1 MTTPVE
7 ETLIAQS
14 RAGDLESFN
23 ALVKMYQNQDYGVA
37 LRMVRDAALAED
49 LAQDAFI
56 SAFRNLNQYRGG
68 SFKSWL
74 MRIVRNATLDSLRRT
89 QRRPTDSLD
98 ENMVAFESQLVSDE
112 PSPADVAE
120 NAELG
125 AHIKDVMAEL
135 HPDQKMALVLIDIE
149 GYSYEDAAQAMSVG
163 VGTVKSRLSRARARM
178 RETLMADP
186 ELLPAQFRQGNEGV
200 GKGCTPLIRKSDE

>member
-23 ALVKMYQNQDYGVA
+23 ALVEMHQDQVYGVA

-112 PSPADVAE
+112 PTPEDVAE

-125 AHIKDVMAEL
+125 DHIKEVMADL
-135 HPDQKMALVLIDIE
+135 HPDQKMALVLIDVE

-163 VGTVKSRLSRARARM
+163 IGTVKSRLSRARARM
-178 RETLMADP
+178 REALMADP
-186 ELLPAQFRQGNEGV
+186 ELLPTQFRQGNEGV
-200 GKGCTPLIRKSDE
+200 

>member
-23 ALVKMYQNQDYGVA
+23 ALVEMYQDQVYGVA

-112 PSPADVAE
+112 PTPEDVAE

-125 AHIKDVMAEL
+125 DHIKEVMADL
-135 HPDQKMALVLIDIE
+135 HPDQKMALVLIDVE
-149 GYSYEDAAQAMSVG
+149 SYSYEDAAQAMSVG
-163 VGTVKSRLSRARARM
+163 IGTVKSRLSRARARM
-178 RETLMADP
+178 REALMADP
-186 ELLPAQFRQGNEGV
+186 ELLPSQFRQGNERV
-200 GKGCTPLIRKSDE
+200 

>member
-23 ALVKMYQNQDYGVA
+23 ALVKMYQNQVYGVA

-125 AHIKDVMAEL
+125 DHITDVMAEL

-200 GKGCTPLIRKSDE
+200 

>member
-23 ALVKMYQNQDYGVA
+23 ALVKMYQNQVYGVA

-49 LAQDAFI
+49 LTQDAFI

-125 AHIKDVMAEL
+125 DHIKDVMAEL

-200 GKGCTPLIRKSDE
+200 

>member
-1 MTTPVE
+1 MCLRDAPYLMTTPVE

-14 RAGDLESFN
+14 REGDLDSFN
-23 ALVKMYQNQDYGVA
+23 ALVEMYQSQVFAVA

-56 SAFRNLNQYRGG
+56 SAYRNLNQYSGG

-74 MRIVRNATLDSLRRT
+74 MRIVRNATLDSLRKT

-112 PSPADVAE
+112 PTPDDVAE

-125 AHIKDVMAEL
+125 DHIKEVMTDL

-149 GYSYEDAAQAMSVG
+149 GYSYEDAATAMSVSI
-163 VGTVKSRLSRARARM
+163 GTVKSRLSRARGRM
-178 RETLMADP
+178 REGLMADP
-186 ELLPAQFRQGNEGV
+186 ELFPSRFRQGIEGV
-200 GKGCTPLIRKSDE
+200 

>member
-1 MTTPVE
+1 
-7 ETLIAQS
+7 
-14 RAGDLESFN
+14 
-23 ALVKMYQNQDYGVA
+23 
-37 LRMVRDAALAED
+37 
-49 LAQDAFI
+49 
-56 SAFRNLNQYRGG
+56 
-68 SFKSWL
+68 

-125 AHIKDVMAEL
+125 DHIKDVMAEL

-200 GKGCTPLIRKSDE
+200 

>member
-23 ALVKMYQNQDYGVA
+23 ALVKMYQNQVYGVA

-125 AHIKDVMAEL
+125 DHIKDVMAEL

-149 GYSYEDAAQAMSVG
+149 GYSYEAAAQAMSVG

-200 GKGCTPLIRKSDE
+200 

>member
-1 MTTPVE
+1 MTTPME

-23 ALVKMYQNQDYGVA
+23 ALVKMYQNQVYGVA

-98 ENMVAFESQLVSDE
+98 ENMVALESQLVSDE

-125 AHIKDVMAEL
+125 DHIKDVMAEL

-186 ELLPAQFRQGNEGV
+186 ELLPAQFRQGNERV
-200 GKGCTPLIRKSDE
+200 

>member
-23 ALVKMYQNQDYGVA
+23 ALVEMYQNQVYGVA

-74 MRIVRNATLDSLRRT
+74 MRIVRNATLDSLRST

-125 AHIKDVMAEL
+125 DHIKDVMADL

-163 VGTVKSRLSRARARM
+163 IGTVKSRLSRARARM
-178 RETLMADP
+178 REALMANP

-200 GKGCTPLIRKSDE
+200 

>member
-23 ALVKMYQNQDYGVA
+23 ALVEMYQNQVYGVA

-68 SFKSWL
+68 SS
-74 MRIVRNATLDSLRRT
+74 
-89 QRRPTDSLD
+89 
-98 ENMVAFESQLVSDE
+98 
-112 PSPADVAE
+112 
-120 NAELG
+120 
-125 AHIKDVMAEL
+125 
-135 HPDQKMALVLIDIE
+135 
-149 GYSYEDAAQAMSVG
+149 
-163 VGTVKSRLSRARARM
+163 
-178 RETLMADP
+178 
-186 ELLPAQFRQGNEGV
+186 
-200 GKGCTPLIRKSDE
+200 

>member
-23 ALVKMYQNQDYGVA
+23 ALVEMYQDQVYGVA

-112 PSPADVAE
+112 PTPEDVAE

-125 AHIKDVMAEL
+125 DHIKEVMADL
-135 HPDQKMALVLIDIE
+135 HPDQKMALVLIDVE

-163 VGTVKSRLSRARARM
+163 IGTVKSRLSRARARM
-178 RETLMADP
+178 REALMADP
-186 ELLPAQFRQGNEGV
+186 ELLPSQFRQGNEGV
-200 GKGCTPLIRKSDE
+200 

>member
-23 ALVKMYQNQDYGVA
+23 ALVKMYQNQVYGVA

-125 AHIKDVMAEL
+125 DHIKDVMAEL

-200 GKGCTPLIRKSDE
+200 

>member
-23 ALVKMYQNQDYGVA
+23 ALVKMYQNQVYGVA

-89 QRRPTDSLD
+89 QLRPTDSLD

-125 AHIKDVMAEL
+125 DHIKDVMAEL

-200 GKGCTPLIRKSDE
+200 

>member
-1 MTTPVE
+1 MCLRDAPYLMTTPVE

-14 RAGDLESFN
+14 REGDLDSFN
-23 ALVKMYQNQDYGVA
+23 ALVEMYQNQVFAVA

-56 SAFRNLNQYRGG
+56 SAYRNLNQYSGG

-74 MRIVRNATLDSLRRT
+74 MRIVRNATLDSLRKT

-112 PSPADVAE
+112 PTPDDVAE

-125 AHIKDVMAEL
+125 DHIKEVMADL

-149 GYSYEDAAQAMSVG
+149 GYSYEDAATAMSVSI
-163 VGTVKSRLSRARARM
+163 GTVKSRLSRARGRM
-178 RETLMADP
+178 REGLMADP
-186 ELLPAQFRQGNEGV
+186 ELFPSRFRQGIEGV
-200 GKGCTPLIRKSDE
+200 

>member
-14 RAGDLESFN
+14 REGDLESFN
-23 ALVKMYQNQDYGVA
+23 ALVEMYQNQVYGVA

-56 SAFRNLNQYRGG
+56 SVFRNLNQYRGG

-74 MRIVRNATLDSLRRT
+74 MRIVRNATLDSLRGT

-98 ENMVAFESQLVSDE
+98 ENMVAFETQLVSDE
-112 PSPADVAE
+112 PTPAAVAE

-125 AHIKDVMAEL
+125 DHIKEVMAKL

-149 GYSYEDAAQAMSVG
+149 G
-163 VGTVKSRLSRARARM
+163 
-178 RETLMADP
+178 
-186 ELLPAQFRQGNEGV
+186 
-200 GKGCTPLIRKSDE
+200 

>member
-1 MTTPVE
+1 MCLRDAPYLMTTPVE

-23 ALVKMYQNQDYGVA
+23 ALVEMYQDQVYGVA

-112 PSPADVAE
+112 PTPEDVAE

-125 AHIKDVMAEL
+125 DHIKEVMADL
-135 HPDQKMALVLIDIE
+135 HPDQKMALVLIDVE

-163 VGTVKSRLSRARARM
+163 IGTVKSRLSRARARM
-178 RETLMADP
+178 REALMADP
-186 ELLPAQFRQGNEGV
+186 ELLPSQFRQGNEGV
-200 GKGCTPLIRKSDE
+200 

>member
-23 ALVKMYQNQDYGVA
+23 ALVGMYQNQVYGVA
-37 LRMVRDAALAED
+37 LRMVRNAPLAED

-112 PSPADVAE
+112 PTPEDVAE
-120 NAELG
+120 NAERG
-125 AHIKDVMAEL
+125 DHIKEVMAEL
-135 HPDQKMALVLIDIE
+135 HPDQKMALVLIDVE

-163 VGTVKSRLSRARARM
+163 IGTVKSRLSRARARM
-178 RETLMADP
+178 REALIADP
-186 ELLPAQFRQGNEGV
+186 ELLPSKFRQGNEGV
-200 GKGCTPLIRKSDE
+200 

>member
-23 ALVKMYQNQDYGVA
+23 ALVKMYQNQVYGVA

-89 QRRPTDSLD
+89 QRRPTDSLN
-98 ENMVAFESQLVSDE
+98 ENMVAFGSQLVSDE

-125 AHIKDVMAEL
+125 DHIKDVMAEL

-200 GKGCTPLIRKSDE
+200 

>member
-1 MTTPVE
+1 MCLRDAPYLMTTPVE

-14 RAGDLESFN
+14 REGDLDSFN
-23 ALVKMYQNQDYGVA
+23 ALVEMYQNQVFAVA

-56 SAFRNLNQYRGG
+56 SAYRNLNQYRGG

-74 MRIVRNATLDSLRRT
+74 MRIVRNATLDSLRKT

-112 PSPADVAE
+112 PTPDDVAE

-125 AHIKDVMAEL
+125 DHIKEVMADL

-149 GYSYEDAAQAMSVG
+149 GYSYEDAATAMSVSI
-163 VGTVKSRLSRARARM
+163 GTVKSRLSRARGRM
-178 RETLMADP
+178 REGLMADP
-186 ELLPAQFRQGNEGV
+186 ELFPSRFRQGIEGV
-200 GKGCTPLIRKSDE
+200 